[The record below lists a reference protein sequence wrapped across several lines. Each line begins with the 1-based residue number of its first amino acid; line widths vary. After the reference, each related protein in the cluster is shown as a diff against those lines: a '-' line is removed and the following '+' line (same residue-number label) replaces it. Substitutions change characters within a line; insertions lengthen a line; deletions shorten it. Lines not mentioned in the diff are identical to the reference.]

1 MQIQPPSGFS
11 ASLELDGLPVLVCG
25 GGSAALSAIRQLLDA
40 GAVVTVVASE
50 IGATVADLAA
60 RGLLI
65 MRRRPPAPDDFRG
78 AALVVPATGVAER
91 DQMIAAA
98 ARDHGVPAV
107 SPSPAT
113 IEQSTGAGSVILVGG
128 GPGDPGLLTVAGLK
142 AIEEADVIVCDRLA
156 PLSAL
161 QYARPEAVIIEV
173 AKIPRGTS
181 TSQERINEIL
191 IDHASAGKTVV
202 RLKGGDP
209 FVFGR
214 GGEEWQACAA
224 AGILVTVIPG
234 VTSAIAG
241 PALAG
246 VPLTHREL
254 TQGFTV
260 ISGHAPPGDRGLN
273 PQLAGTGN
281 REHHLGD
288 HDGRRH
294 AADHHRRVDQARAGY
309 RHAGHDG
316 RRRRNAKPAVRTR
329 HSGEHRRTHRRGGH
343 QTARDYCHW
352 SCGRFQARHLRSEQS
367 G

>member
-25 GGSAALSAIRQLLDA
+25 GGPAALSVIRGLLDS
-40 GAVVTVVASE
+40 GAVVTVVAPE
-50 IGATVADLAA
+50 IGAIVADLAG

-65 MRRRPPAPDDFRG
+65 VHRRAPAPEDFQD
-78 AALVVPATGVAER
+78 AALVVPATGVAES
-91 DQMIAAA
+91 DQMIAVT

-107 SPSPAT
+107 SPAAAAVERPA
-113 IEQSTGAGSVILVGG
+113 GAGSVILVGG
-128 GPGDPGLLTVAGLK
+128 GPGDPGLLTVAGLE
-142 AIEEADVIVCDRLA
+142 AINEADVIVCDRLA

-161 QYARPEAVIIEV
+161 QHARPEALIIDV

-191 IDHASAGKTVV
+191 IEHASTGKTVV

-224 AGILVTVIPG
+224 AGLPVTVIPG
-234 VTSAIAG
+234 ISSAIAG

-260 ISGHAPPGDRGLN
+260 ISGHAPPGDAGSTLNWQALATANTTLVIMMGVATLPVITAELIKHGLADDTPAMTVADAAMPSQRSVRGTVADIAALTSE
-273 PQLAGTGN
+273 AGIKPPAITVIG
-281 REHHLGD
+281 
-288 HDGRRH
+288 
-294 AADHHRRVDQARAGY
+294 AVAGFS
-309 RHAGHDG
+309 
-316 RRRRNAKPAVRTR
+316 VT
-329 HSGEHRRTHRRGGH
+329 
-343 QTARDYCHW
+343 
-352 SCGRFQARHLRSEQS
+352 
-367 G
+367 